1 MQNVFPNIQKNKMK
15 ITILSDNHA
24 GKFCRAEHGLCY
36 LVETSNRYLFD
47 TGSTDLFL
55 WNAQQMGIDLETV
68 ETVIISHGHDDHSGG
83 LKYLE
88 NKTIVAHTSVF
99 VNRYRN
105 RNNTQLGIP
114 ISKEEGEKNHKFK
127 FQLSQKAF
135 KLDEQTWFLGEI
147 PRVTPFE
154 NKETS
159 FHFENGEPD
168 FILDDTGI
176 AIETPKGLVVL
187 SGCAHA
193 GICNTIIH
201 ARNVTGIE
209 NVHVVMGGFHL
220 TEQNEQLLQTMEW
233 LKYNNIAKVMPSHCT
248 ALPALSELY
257 QAFGFIQI
265 KTGNTIVL

>member
-1 MQNVFPNIQKNKMK
+1 MK

-36 LVETSNRYLFD
+36 LIETSNRYLFD

-55 WNAQQMGIDLETV
+55 WNAQQMGIDLKPV
-68 ETVIISHGHDDHSGG
+68 ETVILSHGHDDHTGG
-83 LKYLE
+83 LKHLN
-88 NKTIVAHTSVF
+88 NKTVVAHPSVF
-99 VNRYRN
+99 VQRFRN
-105 RNNTQLGIP
+105 RNNTPLGMP
-114 ISKEEGEKNHKFK
+114 VSKEIGETRHKFQ
-127 FQLSQKAF
+127 FQLSEKPL

-147 PRVTPFE
+147 PRVTSFE
-154 NKETS
+154 NKETT

-176 AIETPKGLVVL
+176 AIETSKGLIIL

-209 NVHVVMGGFHL
+209 KVYAVLGGFHL
-220 TEQNEQLLQTMEW
+220 TDQNEQLIQTIEW
-233 LKYNNIAKVMPSHCT
+233 LKTNHIDKVMPSHCT
-248 ALPALSELY
+248 ALPALSALY
-257 QAFGFIQI
+257 RTFGFVQI